1 MLYAGGGGG
10 GGIDTNLDV
19 PPLILNFHNYIH
31 RICSCMLYLHGVGGG
46 GGSLY
51 PLSVTTTDL
60 LSVRG
65 FTALSAIHKEC
76 CVISVIRTE
85 KWLIRYRY

>member
-1 MLYAGGGGG
+1 MLYAGGV
-10 GGIDTNLDV
+10 DTNLDV
-19 PPLILNFHNYIH
+19 PPLILNVI
-31 RICSCMLYLHGVGGG
+31 STGVGGRR
-46 GGSLY
+46 GSLY

-65 FTALSAIHKEC
+65 FTALSALHNEC

-85 KWLIRYRY
+85 KWRIRYRY